1 MIRFDDPLILW
12 LAPLGAAFVLGLAI
26 WARAVRVRHARRWS
40 RALWRR
46 SARVGRYGAVLL
58 ALAAGTVVI
67 GVAGPRWGSQVVTTE
82 SKALNVVLAVDVSRS
97 MLAED
102 MSPSRLERAKEQA
115 RRLVYQLRGDR
126 IGLVAF
132 AGQSFILSPL
142 TVDAGALNLL
152 IDALDPD
159 LTSAGGTELARVLV
173 QGRDLLFPGEPVA
186 DRVLIVFT
194 DGEAHD
200 SLPTVRSA
208 AQRLRRDGVRLV
220 LVAQGGQ
227 EPVTIPVRDS
237 DGTMIGP
244 QRDPAGEIV
253 RTSRR
258 SDLLEAIADEAHGVV
273 VPAELGDQAGAVRDL
288 IEGYKRSPQATST
301 ADQDIS
307 RAWILALVAAVLL
320 FGHTVTR
327 RSMALAALV
336 LSVGGGRQLV
346 AQGPVNAADQAWSA
360 GDVRRAAELYLEQVR
375 SAKGGERAWFN
386 LGTAAMA
393 LGDTATAS
401 QALDRV
407 ARSLDPDLRFRALY
421 NLGLL
426 ALRAGLRDPAAREEQ
441 MAIARQRYREALLLR
456 PHDRDAK
463 WNLELAV
470 RMTPPP
476 AAGGGSGPTSGGGGG
491 GEAEEAPAALSPG
504 QAEQILNSMA
514 EEERRTILDR
524 NRRRQQGREVR
535 GWRDW

>member
-1 MIRFDDPLILW
+1 MIGFDNPLVVW
-12 LAPLGAAFVLGLAI
+12 LVPVFAMVVLALAI

-40 RALWRR
+40 RALRR
-46 SARVGRYGAVLL
+46 RAARAGRYGALLL
-58 ALAAGTVVI
+58 ALAAGTAAV
-67 GVAGPRWGSQVVTTE
+67 GLAGPRWGSRVVTTE

-102 MSPSRLERAKEQA
+102 AAPSRLERAKDQA

-159 LTSAGGTELARVLV
+159 LTSAGGTDLARVLA
-173 QGRDLLFPGEPVA
+173 QGRDLLFPGEAVA

-200 SLPTVRSA
+200 SLPAIRSA

-227 EPVTIPVRDS
+227 EPVTIPVRDP
-237 DGTMIGP
+237 DGTVIGP

-253 RTSRR
+253 RTGRR
-258 SDLLEAIADEAHGVV
+258 GDILDAIADEAHGVV
-273 VPAELGDQAGAVRDL
+273 VPAELGDQAGAIRDL

-307 RAWILALVAAVLL
+307 RAWILALVAAALL
-320 FGHTVTR
+320 FGHAVTR
-327 RSMALAALV
+327 RTMALAALI
-336 LSVGGGRQLV
+336 LCVGGWRPLM
-346 AQGPVNAADQAWSA
+346 AQAPVNAADEAWRA
-360 GDVRRAAELYLEQVR
+360 GDLRRAAELYLRQVQ
-375 SAKGGERAWFN
+375 SAEAGERVWFN

-393 LGDTATAS
+393 IGDTATAR

-407 ARSLDPDLRFRALY
+407 ARSVDPDLRFRALY

-426 ALRAGLRDPAAREEQ
+426 ALRVGIRDPAAREEQ
-441 MAIARQRYREALLLR
+441 MEIARQRYREALLLR
-456 PHDRDAK
+456 PGDRDAK

-470 RMTPPP
+470 KLTPPP
-476 AAGGGSGPTSGGGGG
+476 ATGGGSGPTGGSGGG
-491 GEAEEAPAALSPG
+491 GEAEQAPAALSPG

-514 EEERRTILDR
+514 EEERRTILNR

>member
-1 MIRFDDPLILW
+1 MQFDLPLVLW
-12 LAPLGAAFVLGLAI
+12 LAPVLAGVVLGLSL

-46 SARVGRYGAVLL
+46 ARRAGRYGGALL
-58 ALAAGTVVI
+58 ALAAGMAVI
-67 GVAGPRWGSQVVTTE
+67 GVAGPRWGSRVVTAE

-102 MSPSRLERAKEQA
+102 VTPSRLERAKEQA

-159 LTSAGGTELARVLV
+159 LTSAGGTELGRVLA
-173 QGRDLLFPGEPVA
+173 QGRDLLFPGESVA

-200 SLPTVRSA
+200 SVPAIRA
-208 AQRLRRDGVRLV
+208 AAERLRRDGVRLV
-220 LVAQGGQ
+220 LVAQGGE
-227 EPVTIPVRDS
+227 EPVTIPVRDP
-237 DGTMIGP
+237 DGVVIGP
-244 QRDPAGEIV
+244 QRDPAGDIV

-258 SDLLEAIADEAHGVV
+258 SDVLEAVADEAHGVV
-273 VPAELGDQAGAVRDL
+273 VPAELGDQSGAVRDL
-288 IEGYKRSPQATST
+288 IDGYKRSPQATST

-307 RAWILALVAAVLL
+307 RAWILGLVAAILL
-320 FGHTVTR
+320 LAHSLTR
-327 RSMALAALV
+327 RTMALAALALCLGGDRP
-336 LSVGGGRQLV
+336 LS
-346 AQGPVNAADQAWSA
+346 AQGPVNAADEAWEN
-360 GDVRRAAELYLEQVR
+360 GDVRRAAELYLAQVQA
-375 SAKGGERAWFN
+375 AKGGERAWFN

-393 LGDTATAS
+393 IGDTAMAR

-407 ARSLDPDLRFRALY
+407 ARSVDPDLRFRALY

-426 ALRAGLRDPAAREEQ
+426 ALRTGIRDPASREEQ
-441 MAIARQRYREALLLR
+441 MEIARQRYREALLLR
-456 PHDRDAK
+456 PGDRDAK

-476 AAGGGSGPTSGGGGG
+476 AGGGGSGPTGGSGGGG
-491 GEAEEAPAALSPG
+491 APEESPATLSPG

>member
-1 MIRFDDPLILW
+1 MQFDVPHVLW
-12 LAPLGAAFVLGLAI
+12 LAPVLAGFVLVLAL

-46 SARVGRYGAVLL
+46 ARQVGRYGAVVL
-58 ALAAGTVVI
+58 ALATGLAVI
-67 GVAGPRWGSQVVTTE
+67 GVAGPRWGSRVVTTE

-102 MSPSRLERAKEQA
+102 VAPSRLERAKEQA

-159 LTSAGGTELARVLV
+159 LTSAGGTELARVLA
-173 QGRDLLFPGEPVA
+173 QGRDLLFPGESVA
-186 DRVLIVFT
+186 DRVLILFT

-200 SLPTVRSA
+200 SLPEIRAA

-220 LVAQGGQ
+220 LVAQGGE
-227 EPVTIPVRDS
+227 EPVSIPVRDP
-237 DGTMIGP
+237 DGVVIGP
-244 QRDPAGEIV
+244 QRDPAGDIV

-258 SDLLEAIADEAHGVV
+258 GDILDATADEAHGVV

-307 RAWILALVAAVLL
+307 RAWVLALVAALVL
-320 FGHTVTR
+320 FGHTITR
-327 RSMALAALV
+327 RTMALAAVMLC
-336 LSVGGGRQLV
+336 LSGGRPLM
-346 AQGPVNAADQAWSA
+346 AQGPVNAADEAWKA
-360 GDVRRAAELYLEQVR
+360 GDLRRAAELYLKQVQ
-375 SAKGGERAWFN
+375 SAEGGERAWFN

-393 LGDTATAS
+393 IGDTATAR

-407 ARSLDPDLRFRALY
+407 ARSVDPDLRFRALY

-426 ALRAGLRDPAAREEQ
+426 ALRTGIRDPAAREVHLED
-441 MAIARQRYREALLLR
+441 ARQRYREALLLR
-456 PHDRDAK
+456 PDDRDAK

-470 RMTPPP
+470 RLAPPP
-476 AAGGGSGPTSGGGGG
+476 AAGGGSGPSAGGGGA
-491 GEAEEAPAALSPG
+491 GEPEESPAALSPG

-524 NRRRQQGREVR
+524 NRRKQQGREVR